1 MWTLLF
7 KNFGFDFAH
16 HPCVIALLVRHLAPN
31 KILFTLLHLLHCD
44 CSCVACH
51 LYAAQVQEHFP
62 QETMVSVCGYIR
74 QKLSNSVKIQKS
86 RSARAATSSWISSR
100 PGAVLSV
107 LYSGQWT
114 RLLIIMIVRNISQW
128 KTYFLMLTFA
138 MSLLLLKD
146 HVYHRLYCHYLIFMC
161 FLWYTHGCRRHC
173 QAGFFFP
180 SPFPSHLAL
189 PSPLPTLNQL
199 GRLWSTDMYVLHNYL
214 LVTIL
219 VLFVW
224 TNIF

>member
-1 MWTLLF
+1 MLHEKWVGKWLPFINRLRVPNRFLKSSNHNSNKFTYKCLWTLLF
-7 KNFGFDFAH
+7 KNCGFDFAH

-31 KILFTLLHLLHCD
+31 KIMFTLLHLLHCD

-74 QKLSNSVKIQKS
+74 QKLSNSVKILKM

-128 KTYFLMLTFA
+128 KT
-138 MSLLLLKD
+138 
-146 HVYHRLYCHYLIFMC
+146 
-161 FLWYTHGCRRHC
+161 
-173 QAGFFFP
+173 
-180 SPFPSHLAL
+180 
-189 PSPLPTLNQL
+189 
-199 GRLWSTDMYVLHNYL
+199 
-214 LVTIL
+214 
-219 VLFVW
+219 
-224 TNIF
+224 